1 MVKTVILFNKQELKN
16 MPRTPRTPKSAFDK
30 VKEMDP
36 SFAEEVNTMT
46 DSDLKEKVVTL
57 TKYSLEIEEAR
68 KDDSDLA
75 SLKEQL
81 KVANQT
87 YTEPLKANK
96 LKRQLILDVL
106 KSRGKLA

>member
-1 MVKTVILFNKQELKN
+1 MPRPSKNPKTV
-16 MPRTPRTPKSAFDK
+16 FDK
-30 VKEMDP
+30 VKDLDP
-36 SFAEEVNTMT
+36 DFAQEVNTMT
-46 DSDLKEKVVTL
+46 DVDLKEKVIVL
-57 TKYSLEIEEAR
+57 TKYSMEIEEAR
-68 KDDSDLA
+68 KDDQDLA

-81 KVANQT
+81 KTANQT

>member
-1 MVKTVILFNKQELKN
+1 MPKQSKNSKT
-16 MPRTPRTPKSAFDK
+16 TFDK
-30 VKEMDP
+30 VKDLDP
-36 SFAEEVNTMT
+36 DFAQEVNTMT
-46 DSDLKEKVVTL
+46 DSDLKERVIVL
-57 TKYSLEIEEAR
+57 TKYSMEIEEA
-68 KDDSDLA
+68 KKEDQDLA

-81 KVANQT
+81 KTTNQT

>member
-1 MVKTVILFNKQELKN
+1 MPRPSKNPKTV
-16 MPRTPRTPKSAFDK
+16 FDK
-30 VKEMDP
+30 VKDLDP
-36 SFAEEVNTMT
+36 NFAEEVNTMT

-57 TKYSLEIEEAR
+57 TKYSIEIEEAR
-68 KDDSDLA
+68 KEDQDLA

-81 KVANQT
+81 KTANQT

-106 KSRGKLA
+106 KNRGKLA

>member
-1 MVKTVILFNKQELKN
+1 
-16 MPRTPRTPKSAFDK
+16 MPRPSKAPKTTFDK
-30 VKEMDP
+30 VKDLDP
-36 SFAEEVNTMT
+36 NFAEEVNTMT

-57 TKYSLEIEEAR
+57 TKYSMEIEEAR
-68 KDDSDLA
+68 KDDQDLA

-81 KVANQT
+81 KTANQT

>member
-1 MVKTVILFNKQELKN
+1 
-16 MPRTPRTPKSAFDK
+16 MPRQSKTPKTAYDR
-30 VKEMDP
+30 VKELDP

-46 DSDLKEKVVTL
+46 DSDLKEKVVVL
-57 TKYSLEIEEAR
+57 TKYSMEIEEAR
-68 KDDSDLA
+68 KDDQDLA
-75 SLKEQL
+75 SLKEQV

-87 YTEPLKANK
+87 YSEPLKANK